1 MHKINIAIDGPAG
14 SGKST
19 VAKKVANELSYLYI
33 DTGAMY
39 RSLTFLSLQA
49 QVSEQDEQSL
59 IQILEEMEITL
70 EQQSDG
76 EVQVLVNGERL
87 GEEIRT
93 QAVTAK
99 VSEVSAHRKIR
110 EEMVARQQQ
119 LAKQKGVVLD
129 GRDIGTYVLPG
140 AELKIYMDAS
150 VEERAKR
157 RHLENIANQRHSD
170 ITTTKEELKR
180 RDGLDRQRETAPLR
194 QAEDAVLI
202 DTTNVT
208 IEEVVARI
216 CRIAREKEN
225 ED

>member
-19 VAKKVANELSYLYI
+19 VAKEVAAKLSYLYI

-39 RSLTFLSLQA
+39 RSLTFRALQA
-49 QVSEQDEQSL
+49 QVSEKDEQSL
-59 IQILEEMEITL
+59 IQLLKEMEITL
-70 EQQSDG
+70 KQQRDG
-76 EVQVLVNGERL
+76 EVQVLVNGKRL

-93 QAVTAK
+93 QTVTAK

-157 RHLENIANQRHSD
+157 RHLENIEKQRPSD
-170 ITTTKEELKR
+170 ITTTKEALKR
-180 RDGLDRQRETAPLR
+180 RDELDRERPIAPLQ
-194 QAEDAVLI
+194 QAEDAMLI
-202 DTTNVT
+202 DTTNAT
-208 IEEVVARI
+208 IEEAVERI
-216 CRIAREKEN
+216 CLIAREKEN
-225 ED
+225 EG

>member
-19 VAKKVANELSYLYI
+19 VAKEVANELSYLYI

-39 RSLTFLSLQA
+39 RALTFRALQA

-59 IQILEEMEITL
+59 IQILKEMEITL
-70 EQQSDG
+70 EQQRDG
-76 EVQVLVNGERL
+76 DVQVLVNGERL

-93 QAVTAK
+93 QTVTAK
-99 VSEVSAHRKIR
+99 VSEVSAHRRIR

-119 LAKQKGVVLD
+119 LAKQRGVVLD

-157 RHLENIANQRHSD
+157 RHLENIGKQRPSD
-170 ITTTKEELKR
+170 ITTTKEEIKR
-180 RDGLDRQRETAPLR
+180 RDGLDRERPIAPLQ
-194 QAEDAVLI
+194 QAEDAVRI
-202 DTTNVT
+202 DTTNRA
-208 IEEVVARI
+208 IEEVVVHI
-216 CRIAREKEN
+216 CGIAREKEN

>member
-19 VAKKVANELSYLYI
+19 VAKEVAAKLSYLYI

-39 RSLTFLSLQA
+39 RSLTFRALQA

-59 IQILEEMEITL
+59 IELLKEMEITL

-87 GEEIRT
+87 GEEIRS
-93 QAVTAK
+93 QIVTAK

-157 RHLENIANQRHSD
+157 RHLENMEKQRPSD
-170 ITTTKEELKR
+170 ITTTKEALKR
-180 RDGLDRQRETAPLR
+180 RDRLDRERPIAPLQ
-194 QAEDAVLI
+194 QAGDAVLV
-202 DTTNVT
+202 DTTNQT

-225 ED
+225 ES